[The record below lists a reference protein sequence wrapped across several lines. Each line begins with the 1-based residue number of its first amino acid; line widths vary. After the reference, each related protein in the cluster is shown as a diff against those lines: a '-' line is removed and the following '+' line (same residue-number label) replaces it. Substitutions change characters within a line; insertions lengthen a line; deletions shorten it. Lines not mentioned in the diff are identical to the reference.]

1 MYKKCHN
8 AIKDNAKNQNCKKLL
23 KLIELA
29 ETVDLLF
36 IYAYDR
42 TFPASMNE
50 PLKNIKYIELIDSIL
65 KNKFNIK
72 ATLIKNSK
80 ELLFLYEMHQNVI
93 KFSYKEQ
100 KLFSER
106 MEILKSFADKIKN
119 FNMDE
124 LPKL

>member
-8 AIKDNAKNQNCKKLL
+8 AIKENAKNQNCKKLL

-29 ETVDLLF
+29 ESINLLF

-42 TFPASMNE
+42 TFQATVTESI
-50 PLKNIKYIELIDSIL
+50 KNIKYIEIIDSIL

-80 ELLFLYEMHQNVI
+80 EMLFLYEMPQNTL

-100 KLFSER
+100 KLFNER
-106 MEILKSFADKIKN
+106 IEILKSFSDKIKN

-124 LPKL
+124 LQKL